1 MNAQT
6 GLGRWAWVT
15 DTLLFLSSYVVLFAA
30 LALRFQCPQ
39 WLPIVC
45 WSVAGLGVAS
55 VIYLLV
61 VQRFLTADLITI
73 KTVEDRGPDVAGYVA
88 TYLLPLVVVE
98 APTNR
103 DLLAYLLVF
112 AAMGLIYVRSRLIQ
126 VNPTLYF
133 FGYRLFR
140 ITTEDGFEGYL
151 LTIDEPRP
159 DDRLRVVQRDRLLL
173 DLRFWLGG
181 TKSAS

>member
-1 MNAQT
+1 MNAPT

-15 DTLLFLSSYVVLFAA
+15 DSLLFLSSYVVLFAA
-30 LALRFQCPQ
+30 LGLRFQCPS
-39 WLPIVC
+39 WLPWVC
-45 WSVAGLGVAS
+45 WGLAGLGTAAVA
-55 VIYLLV
+55 YLLV
-61 VQRFLTADLITI
+61 VQRFLTADLITVN
-73 KTVEDRGPDVAGYVA
+73 TVEDRGPDVAGYVA
-88 TYLLPLVVVE
+88 TYLLPLVVVA
-98 APTNR
+98 APTNS

-126 VNPTLYF
+126 INPTLYF

-140 ITTEDGFEGYL
+140 VSTEDGFEGYL
-151 LTIDEPRP
+151 LTIGEPRP
-159 DDRLRVVQRDRLLL
+159 GDQLRVVQRDRLLL